1 MPTLQELATS
11 VAAIIADYRQG
22 EIPPPGAR
30 HVERWIGQFDEPVR
44 HPMLAELLHVL
55 TRTYASKSVVEDFLR
70 RALESPTLVGPD
82 LSAFRTS
89 TRLLALQRAGSGQS
103 EMLAIVRSLLGAT
116 PESDAD
122 DCAVHPRRFL
132 YLDDVLFTGNRVKD
146 DLIRWVE
153 RDAPPSAELVVAAIA
168 MHVGG
173 RNFAH
178 VQIVEAAKAAGKT
191 IDVKWLCAVLVEDR
205 KAEIDRSDVLRPVSI
220 PDDEPTR
227 RYVHGMREAPLLRRP
242 GHVGDRGFFSSEAG
256 RHLLEQEL
264 LKAGCRIVSACPG
277 LGPNSRPLG
286 NFIRDTLGFGTL
298 FLTYRNCP
306 QNAPLALWA
315 EAPWYPLLPRKW
327 TSERG

>member
-1 MPTLQELATS
+1 MPTLQELLAS
-11 VAAIIADYRQG
+11 VAAIIADYRQD
-22 EIPPPGAR
+22 EIAPPNAR
-30 HVERWIGQFDEPVR
+30 HVERWIAQFDAPVR
-44 HPMLAELLHVL
+44 QPLLAELLHVL
-55 TRTYASKSVVEDFLR
+55 TRTYASKAVMEDFLR
-70 RALESPTLVGPD
+70 RALQSPTLLGSD
-82 LSAFRTS
+82 LRAFHRS
-89 TRLLALQRAGSGQS
+89 TGFLALQRTGSGQS
-103 EMLAIVRSLLGAT
+103 EMLAILRGLLGT
-116 PESDAD
+116 MPDAD

-132 YLDDVLFTGNRVKD
+132 YLDDVLFTGNRIKE

-153 RDAPPSAELVVAAIA
+153 RDAPQSAELVVAAIA

-191 IDVKWLCAVLVEDR
+191 IDVKWLCPVLVEDR

-227 RYVHGMREAPLLRRP
+227 RYVRGMREAPLLRRP
-242 GHVGDRGFFSSEAG
+242 GHVADRGFFSSEAG

-264 LKAGCRIVSACPG
+264 LKAGCRLASACPG

-286 NFIRDTLGFGTL
+286 NFVRETLGFGTL